1 MLSVIVYCLL
11 SDTLSLYHLQAK
23 LQNITV
29 FFLFIFVFVSK
40 ILLLLGFQLKNIPK
54 NLALIFNR
62 WHRYCHL
69 NKAIVFAKIK
79 YPSFIHKYLQILPD
93 ICKGAKRALKNLCM
107 FVL

>member
-29 FFLFIFVFVSK
+29 VFLFIFVFVLK

-54 NLALIFNR
+54 NLALIFNTV
-62 WHRYCHL
+62 
-69 NKAIVFAKIK
+69 I
-79 YPSFIHKYLQILPD
+79 
-93 ICKGAKRALKNLCM
+93 
-107 FVL
+107 